1 MPDKSTPVA
10 FGKRCGAIGVRPSI
24 VSLGD
29 AHDSP
34 MRQSFFSTL
43 QSALRSRRPFNS
55 QAEARMACVS
65 LIKGWY
71 NRVRLHS
78 ALAYRSPMTYE
89 TDTQPVQMD
98 A

>member
-1 MPDKSTPVA
+1 
-10 FGKRCGAIGVRPSI
+10 
-24 VSLGD
+24 
-29 AHDSP
+29 
-34 MRQSFFSTL
+34 
-43 QSALRSRRPFNS
+43 
-55 QAEARMACVS
+55 MACVS

-98 A
+98 ASYASRQTVH